1 MVRGW
6 EESVKEW
13 GSMGAIGEMS
23 RFLGLGF
30 CLFDYTAAAVVKE
43 EDGGKEMLFL

>member
-1 MVRGW
+1 M
-6 EESVKEW
+6 KEW

-30 CLFDYTAAAVVKE
+30 CLFVYTGSSSSSVVKE
-43 EDGGKEMLFL
+43 EDGGKEMNLCSQTSE